1 MPNALLLF
9 LLGLAMA
16 TPSGAAAAQPAIRPQ
31 SQRGIIFP
39 KETFDECFLDGEQ
52 KMPGSC
58 KLLQD
63 CPAAIKQAMP
73 KTCYFVKFDQYV
85 CCASNSSQ
93 PDDDSQVEPTTLKP
107 PVKRKSD
114 KVCEEFNFFVASV
127 VGGRLTKH
135 REFPFMAALGWRSN
149 FDQSI
154 YYRCGG
160 SLIAPNFVLTAAHC
174 IDFGG
179 QRPVIVRLGGD
190 NLTVSMDAVHHD
202 YRIRRIFIHPG
213 YNENTAYNDIA
224 LLELEGHV
232 PPILRPVCLWQDAKL
247 AKKDLIAVGY
257 GQISFAGLSSSQLLK
272 VDLQH
277 ISNDQCREYYSREQL
292 PKGLAA
298 SQVCAGDLSGKAD
311 TCQGDSG
318 GPLVMRLDGSTWYLV
333 GITSLGQGC
342 AIGPPSIY
350 TRVSSYLDWIES
362 IVWPQS
368 EDQTVDP
375 TFDLRISF

>member
-1 MPNALLLF
+1 MLKSSLLL
-9 LLGLAMA
+9 LLGFAMTPPGCA
-16 TPSGAAAAQPAIRPQ
+16 TVAQPIMCRPQ
-31 SQRGIIFP
+31 SQRNIIFP
-39 KETFDECFLDGEQ
+39 KETFDECFLDEEQ
-52 KMPGSC
+52 KIPGTC

-63 CPAAIKQAMP
+63 CPAALKQAMP

-85 CCASNSSQ
+85 CCASNSCQ
-93 PDDDSQVEPTTLKP
+93 P
-107 PVKRKSD
+107 
-114 KVCEEFNFFVASV
+114 KVLFA
-127 VGGRLTKH
+127 VGGHPTLP